1 MILRLLIL
9 LLSFEVQAA
18 EIYETVVKDVS
29 FSTSSRTVFNKEAIE
44 KSRAPSLAAL
54 LSTQGNIVVANN
66 HFQPSSL
73 YVRGSDAG
81 YVLILVD
88 GVPLYDASTSQRT
101 LNLNSIDIRTV
112 EKVEIIKGGQSVLY
126 GGQASAGVIHITTV
140 NAVQDI
146 KKVIAQISE
155 PRGAELGS
163 VYQQKINDEM
173 GFDFRLFGVQKE
185 NKSPIEDSDD
195 RYPLQRFSGDLHL
208 INKNENLQNVFKV
221 TRSQDLTRL
230 STTNQRSPQQPLDS
244 DNFQQSSVQTSISN
258 TTKLKETPLKPRLA
272 LVYSI
277 TERQYD
283 EDFQTGAITLGAD
296 ELYQGKTASA
306 RVELDLL
313 QSETLTLQ
321 SGISALQEQ
330 LVYTDKN
337 IESVNESL
345 TTTAVFVKSDFK
357 VTEPLKF
364 ELGARYDALG
374 TVGGYSTAQAG
385 LVWNEATKFEIA
397 NTFRNP
403 SLFHLYSKYGNKDLE
418 VEKGTQISLSQ
429 EFHPTEQSNL
439 SVTLFQSQFS
449 NLIGVTG
456 TYPNF
461 TYQNISEVEIHGV
474 ELDYNQ
480 ILENSYSFHA
490 SVGYQH
496 PWDKT
501 NEKWLSRRPL
511 SSGSLQLMKNFEK
524 NSLSF
529 QTLLTGSR
537 YDGTT
542 LLAGY
547 GTLNLAW
554 NHNYTV
560 DSQVYLRMNN
570 VLNRKYEEFV
580 GYFNPGMEV
589 HTGVDMNF

>member
-29 FSTSSRTVFNKEAIE
+29 FGTSSRTVFNKEAIE

-88 GVPLYDASTSQRT
+88 GVPLFDASTSQRT
-101 LNLNSIDIRTV
+101 LNLNSIDIRSI

-140 NAVQDI
+140 NQVKDL
-146 KKVIAQISE
+146 KKVIAQVSE
-155 PRGAELGS
+155 PQGAELGGA
-163 VYQQKINDEM
+163 YQQKINEEM
-173 GFDFRLFGVQKE
+173 TFGLRLFGVQKE

-195 RYPLQRFSGDLHL
+195 RYPLKRFSGDLFL
-208 INKNENLQNVFKV
+208 LNKNEGLQNVFKV

-230 STTNQRSPQQPLDS
+230 STTNQRPPQQALDS

-258 TTKLKETPLKPRLA
+258 TTKLKDVPLKPRFA
-272 LVYSI
+272 VVYSV

-296 ELYQGKTASA
+296 ENYQGKTASA
-306 RVELDLL
+306 RLELDLL
-313 QSETLTLQ
+313 NHETLQVQ

-330 LVYTDKN
+330 LIFTDKN

-345 TTTAVFVKSDFK
+345 TTTAVFVKSDWKLSDPF
-357 VTEPLKF
+357 KF
-364 ELGARYDALG
+364 ELGARYDSLG
-374 TVGGYSTAQAG
+374 TVGSYSTAQAG

-418 VEKGTQISLSQ
+418 VEKGTQVSLSQ
-429 EFHPTEQSNL
+429 EFQPTEKSNL
-439 SVTLFQSQFS
+439 SMTLFQSQFS
-449 NLIGVTG
+449 NMIGVTG

-461 TYQNISEVEIHGV
+461 QYNNISEVEIRGV
-474 ELDYNQ
+474 EVDYNQ
-480 ILENSYSFHA
+480 DLENSIAFHA
-490 SVGYQH
+490 SIGYQH

-511 SSGSLQLMKNFEK
+511 SSGSLQLIKSFEQH
-524 NSLSF
+524 SISA

-537 YDGTT
+537 LDGSTQ
-542 LLAGY
+542 LAGY

-554 NHNYTV
+554 NHNYTES
-560 DSQVYLRMNN
+560 SQVYVRVNN
-570 VLNRKYEEFV
+570 VMNRKYEEFV
-580 GYFNPGMEV
+580 GYFNPGTEV
-589 HTGVDMNF
+589 HAGVDMNF